1 MLRGAKY
8 SSLHQEEDKL
18 EREGERERERGR
30 GVNIEY
36 PRAIRE
42 SSAAGKF

>member
-1 MLRGAKY
+1 MGVGGTKY
-8 SSLHQEEDKL
+8 RSLHQEEDKP
-18 EREGERERERGR
+18 RGSGVR
-30 GVNIEY
+30 GSGVNIEY